1 MNTLTFPGSYTS
13 LVKISEFVTQAA
25 RQLGFT
31 DFDVY
36 KIETAVDE
44 ACSNIIEHAYR
55 QENLGEIEISV
66 KTDPEKLT
74 IILTDF
80 GEPFDPKYVK
90 EPNLSSNL
98 TDRDNHGLG
107 IYMMK
112 QWMDIVEF
120 VSLKDRNVLTLIKF
134 VKDEI

>member
-1 MNTLTFPGSYTS
+1 MKTLTFPGIYSS
-13 LVKISEFVTQAA
+13 LIEIGEFVIQSAKT
-25 RQLGFT
+25 LEFN
-31 DFDVY
+31 DFELY

-44 ACSNIIEHAYR
+44 ACSNIIEHAYGH
-55 QENLGEIEISV
+55 ENLGNIVVSV
-66 KTDPEKLT
+66 ITDPKKIT
-74 IILTDF
+74 IRLTDF

-98 TDRDNHGLG
+98 SDRDNHGLG

-120 VSLKDRNVLTLIKF
+120 ESFSDRNILTL
-134 VKDEI
+134 VKLVKEKN

>member
-1 MNTLTFPGSYTS
+1 MKTFTFPGSYSS
-13 LVKISEFVTQAA
+13 LVEISEFVIQAA
-25 RQLGFT
+25 KTLGFN
-31 DFDVY
+31 DFELY

-44 ACSNIIEHAYR
+44 ACSNIIEHAYG
-55 QENLGEIEISV
+55 QENMGDIVVAV
-66 KTDPEKLT
+66 KTEPDK
-74 IILTDF
+74 IIIQLTDF

-98 TDRDNHGLG
+98 SDRDNHGLG

-120 VSLKDRNVLTLIKF
+120 ENLRDRNTLTLVKL
-134 VKDEI
+134 VKD

>member
-1 MNTLTFPGSYTS
+1 MKTLTFPGSYSS

-25 RQLGFT
+25 KQLDFS
-31 DFDVY
+31 DFDLY

-44 ACSNIIEHAYR
+44 ACSNIIEHAYG
-55 QENLGEIEISV
+55 QENLGDIEISV
-66 KTDPEKLT
+66 KVNPENLT
-74 IILTDF
+74 ITLTDF
-80 GEPFDPKYVK
+80 GKPFDPKYVK

-98 TDRDNHGLG
+98 ADRDNHGLG

-120 VSLKDRNVLTLIKF
+120 DSENDRNVLTLIKF
-134 VKDEI
+134 VKE